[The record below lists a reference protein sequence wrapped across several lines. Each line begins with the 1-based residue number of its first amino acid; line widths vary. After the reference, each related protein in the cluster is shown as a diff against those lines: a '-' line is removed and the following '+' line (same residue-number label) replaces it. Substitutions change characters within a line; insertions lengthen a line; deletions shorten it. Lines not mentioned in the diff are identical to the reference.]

1 MNTEK
6 TNLLIPA
13 AIIIAGAL
21 IAIGIFFGS
30 SRGSSGTIPDGA
42 DQPNILDLIKNV
54 APISNTDHIQGDAK
68 ALVTVI
74 EFSDLECP
82 FCKTF
87 HQTMQSLMDEYGSDG
102 KIRWVYRHF
111 PLVGLHPKATKEAE
125 AAECAGELGGNEI
138 FWKYI
143 TKVFE
148 ITPSNDGLD
157 SAELPKIAVSLGLDK
172 AKFETCLASGKH
184 IARIEAQSQDAQNS
198 GGNGTPFTIIITAK
212 GDYIPVGG
220 AVPLAEMKQKIDA
233 ALKK

>member
-21 IAIGIFFGS
+21 IAVGIFFGS
-30 SRGSSGTIPDGA
+30 SRGTSGTIPDGA
-42 DQPNILDLIKNV
+42 NQPNILDLVKNV
-54 APISNTDHIQGDAK
+54 APVSNTDHVQGNAK
-68 ALVTVI
+68 APVTVI

-87 HQTMQSLMDEYGSDG
+87 HQTMQSLMDEYGADG
-102 KIRWVYRHF
+102 KMRWVYRHF
-111 PLVGLHPKATKEAE
+111 PLTNLHSKAAKEAE
-125 AAECAGELGGNEI
+125 AAECAGELGGNEV
-138 FWKYI
+138 FWNYI

-157 SAELPKIAVSLGLDK
+157 PAELPKIAVSLGLDK
-172 AKFETCLASGKH
+172 TKFEACLASGKH
-184 IARIEAQSQDAQNS
+184 TARVAAQSQDAQNS
-198 GGNGTPFTIIITAK
+198 GGDGTPFSIIITAK
-212 GDYIPVGG
+212 GEYIPVGG